1 MKFNNLSHEEKLE
14 TQKLVLK
21 CMDAVGG
28 RNHFL
33 GMIESIKEST
43 QHPLLNKTGK
53 LHYSN
58 GTISWGKQ
66 IFKEKVFALK
76 DMFIKHQDDN
86 ILTINNEKLNKEI
99 RNCLKTMGKL
109 EFIITSKEDVEFKFL
124 PFKTINETNV
134 ETTPLFQI
142 IFFDSLNNTKRI
154 IDYK

>member
-14 TQKLVLK
+14 TQKLVVK
-21 CMDAVGG
+21 CMEAVGG

-33 GMIESIKEST
+33 SMIESIKDSA
-43 QHPLLNKTGK
+43 QHPLVNKTGK

-109 EFIITSKEDVEFKFL
+109 EFLITSKEGNEFTFL
-124 PFKTINETNV
+124 PFNTISETNV

>member
-33 GMIESIKEST
+33 GMIENIKESVS
-43 QHPLLNKTGK
+43 HPLLNKTGK

-76 DMFIKHQDDN
+76 DMFVQHSEDN
-86 ILTINNEKLNKEI
+86 ILTIKNEKLNKEI
-99 RNCLKTMGKL
+99 RNTLKTMGKL
-109 EFIITSKEDVEFKFL
+109 EFLITAKDGDEFKFT
-124 PFKTINETNV
+124 PFNTISETNI
-134 ETTPLFQI
+134 ESTPLFQI

>member
-14 TQKLVLK
+14 TQKIVLK
-21 CMDAVGG
+21 CMETVGG

-33 GMIESIKEST
+33 GMIESIKESS

-58 GTISWGKQ
+58 GTISWQKQ
-66 IFKEKVFALK
+66 IFKEKVKALK
-76 DMFIKHQDDN
+76 DMFIKHTDDN
-86 ILTINNEKLNKEI
+86 ILTVKDEKLNKEI

-109 EFIITSKEDVEFKFL
+109 EFVILTNEDKEFTFL
-124 PFKTINETNV
+124 PFKTINEKNV

-142 IFFDSLNNTKRI
+142 IFFDSINNTKRI

>member
-14 TQKLVLK
+14 TQKEVLK
-21 CMDAVGG
+21 CMEIVGG

-33 GMIESIKEST
+33 GMIENIKEAT
-43 QHPLLNKTGK
+43 NHPLLNKTGK

-66 IFKEKVFALK
+66 IFKEKIFALK
-76 DMFIKHQDDN
+76 NMFIQHQDDN
-86 ILTINNEKLNKEI
+86 ILTITNEKLSKEI
-99 RNCLKTMGKL
+99 SNCLKTMGKL
-109 EFIITSKEDVEFKFL
+109 EFIIETKEGNEFTFV
-124 PFKTINETNV
+124 PFKTINDKNV

-142 IFFDSLNNTKRI
+142 IFFDSINNTKRI

>member
-1 MKFNNLSHEEKLE
+1 MKFNNLSHEEKLD
-14 TQKLVLK
+14 TQKEVLK
-21 CMDAVGG
+21 CMEIVGG

-33 GMIESIKEST
+33 GMIEDIKESS
-43 QHPLLNKTGK
+43 QHPLLNKTAK

-58 GTISWGKQ
+58 GTISWQKQ

-76 DMFIKHQDDN
+76 NMFIQHQDDN
-86 ILTINNEKLNKEI
+86 ILAISNEKLQKEI
-99 RNCLKTMGKL
+99 QNCLKTMSKI
-109 EFIITSKEDVEFKFL
+109 EFIIESKDGQKFSFV
-124 PFKTINETNV
+124 PFKTINDTNV

>member
-21 CMDAVGG
+21 CMEIVGG

-33 GMIESIKEST
+33 GMIEDIKESS

-76 DMFIKHQDDN
+76 DMFIKHTEDN
-86 ILTINNEKLNKEI
+86 ILTIKNEKLNKEI
-99 RNCLKTMGKL
+99 RNCLKTMGRL
-109 EFIITSKEDVEFKFL
+109 EFVIKSNEGEEFTFS
-124 PFKTINETNV
+124 PFTTINENHV
-134 ETTPLFQI
+134 ESTALFQI

>member
-14 TQKLVLK
+14 TQKIVLK
-21 CMDAVGG
+21 CMEVVGG

-33 GMIESIKEST
+33 GMIESIKESA

-86 ILTINNEKLNKEI
+86 ILTINNEKLSKEI

-109 EFIITSKEDVEFKFL
+109 EFVITSKDDAEFKFL
-124 PFKTINETNV
+124 PFKTISETNV

>member
-21 CMDAVGG
+21 CMEVVGG

-33 GMIESIKEST
+33 GMIESIKDSA

-86 ILTINNEKLNKEI
+86 ILTISNEKLNKEI
-99 RNCLKTMGKL
+99 KNCLKTMGKL
-109 EFIITSKEDVEFKFL
+109 EFIITSKDDKEFKFF
-124 PFKTINETNV
+124 PFNTISETNV
-134 ETTPLFQI
+134 ESTPLFQI

>member
-14 TQKLVLK
+14 TQKLVLE
-21 CMDAVGG
+21 CMEIIGG

-33 GMIESIKEST
+33 KMIEDIKELS

-53 LHYSN
+53 LHYTN

-76 DMFIKHQDDN
+76 NMFIQHPEDN
-86 ILTINNEKLNKEI
+86 ILTIKNPKLNKEI
-99 RNCLKTMGKL
+99 HNCLKTMGKL
-109 EFIITSKEDVEFKFL
+109 EFTIRSEEGKEFKFY
-124 PFKTINETNV
+124 PFKTINDTNV
-134 ETTPLFQI
+134 ESTPLFQI

-154 IDYK
+154 LDYK

>member
-21 CMDAVGG
+21 CMEAVGG

-33 GMIESIKEST
+33 GMIESIKESA

-86 ILTINNEKLNKEI
+86 ILTISNEKLNKEI

-109 EFIITSKEDVEFKFL
+109 EFVITSKEDIEFKFL
-124 PFKTINETNV
+124 PFKTISETNV
-134 ETTPLFQI
+134 EATPLFQI

>member
-14 TQKLVLK
+14 TQKEVLK
-21 CMDAVGG
+21 CMEVVGG

-33 GMIESIKEST
+33 GMIEDIKEAV
-43 QHPLLNKTGK
+43 QHPLLNKTAK
-53 LHYSN
+53 LHYTN
-58 GTISWGKQ
+58 GTISWGKP

-76 DMFIKHQDDN
+76 DMFIQHPDDN
-86 ILTINNEKLNKEI
+86 ILTIKNDKLNKEI
-99 RNCLKTMGKL
+99 RNCLKTMGKIKFTIQTKEDN
-109 EFIITSKEDVEFKFL
+109 EFIFE
-124 PFKTINETNV
+124 PFKTISETNV

>member
-21 CMDAVGG
+21 CMEVVGG

-33 GMIESIKEST
+33 GMIESIKDAS

-76 DMFIKHQDDN
+76 DMFIQHSDDN
-86 ILTINNEKLNKEI
+86 ILTIKNEKLNKEI
-99 RNCLKTMGKL
+99 KNCLKTMGKL
-109 EFIITSKEDVEFKFL
+109 EFIIVSKDGNEFKFS
-124 PFKTINETNV
+124 PFNTISETNV
-134 ETTPLFQI
+134 ESTPLFQI